1 MAKKK
6 EETELAIIGVTAEY
20 LRDRLY
26 NIRNQKVLL
35 DTDLAEIYGYETKA
49 FNQQVKNN
57 IEKFDDDFMFRLSD
71 EEVEYLRSNFLTAN
85 ISTKSRYNPH
95 VFTEQGLYMLMT
107 VLKGPLATEQSKALI
122 RTFKVLKDHVMLN
135 RQLPMERQMLQLS
148 MQVSD
153 ATSNIIKIKRDLN
166 IVEENIATAMGEL
179 SDVVHKS
186 ELADIFSTFGYS
198 NSDSGYLFL
207 NGQIFDADVAYAD
220 IYAKADKSIFV
231 IDNFIGPKTLQLLT
245 HSKAGI
251 DIKVYSDNLGKGLT
265 VSEYTDFRKQYSG
278 MNIELYESGG
288 IFHDRYIILDYATD
302 KEKVYLCGSSSKD
315 SGARTTTILEDG
327 DTLKYKALVEQLSAN
342 YKLKL
347 K

>member
-1 MAKKK
+1 
-6 EETELAIIGVTAEY
+6 
-20 LRDRLY
+20 
-26 NIRNQKVLL
+26 
-35 DTDLAEIYGYETKA
+35 
-49 FNQQVKNN
+49 
-57 IEKFDDDFMFRLSD
+57 
-71 EEVEYLRSNFLTAN
+71 
-85 ISTKSRYNPH
+85 
-95 VFTEQGLYMLMT
+95 ML
-107 VLKGPLATEQSKALI
+107 
-122 RTFKVLKDHVMLN
+122 
-135 RQLPMERQMLQLS
+135 
-148 MQVSD
+148 VSD